1 MQVKVIS
8 YTRFSTLAQAKGQS
22 LRRQEEKAETWAA
35 ARGLELD
42 ENLRLRDLGV
52 SAWSGANVETGA
64 LAVLLKMA
72 KDREIEPGTILVIEA
87 MDRLT
92 RQGLDDAIPLFIDLL
107 KSGIELVTL
116 QDNQHYTKASLKD
129 LAKFITA
136 IILLSGGNRESEIK
150 SERVRDA
157 YEANR
162 KRGSAQIFGSAPG
175 WLVRKDKF
183 SPWELHP
190 EKSEAVRRVFELMAE
205 GWGSGEIAKKAN
217 AERWIVP
224 TRLGDK
230 RTKGW
235 TATMAS
241 KIVRSRSAIGEHEH
255 RNRTREANKKY
266 WEGESRGIVRQN
278 YYPAVVDDELFYK
291 VQAAVDRRRKPEG
304 RDRWYF
310 NIWSGLI
317 CCGKCGGGVWRKT
330 DFGTKTFGQLRCRN
344 AAAGLC
350 DEPSIPI
357 KQVDVPLLFHISQ
370 YASAQLGDT
379 EAYIAKLDAEIA
391 KLAEVDAAA
400 ANLAEVIAQGVN
412 LPAFIEK
419 AAALSAQ
426 RAELASEIERLRKL
440 IAEHSGS
447 LFDTSFADALL
458 PALYERTEAAK
469 EQRAK
474 ANLVLRR
481 IIDKV
486 ELVASE
492 VQVAVTFKD
501 SRVRLVVPVA
511 KLSADTPIRKT
522 EDDTPV
528 PANSLFQWLPGFVP
542 DEAMARR
549 VEEGFFKESDL
560 SNSM

>member
-1 MQVKVIS
+1 MQAKVIS
-8 YTRFSTLAQAKGQS
+8 YTRFSTPAQAKGQS

-35 ARGLELD
+35 ARGLRLD

-64 LAVLLKMA
+64 LAVLLKMV
-72 KDREIEPGTILVIEA
+72 KSREIEQGTILVIEA

-92 RQGLDDAIPLFIDLL
+92 RQGLEDAIPLFIDLL

-116 QDNQHYTKASLKD
+116 QDSLHYTKQSLKD

-183 SPWELHP
+183 SPWTLHP
-190 EKSEAVRRVFELMAE
+190 EKSMVVRRVFEMMAE

-217 AERWIVP
+217 AEGWIVP

-230 RTKGW
+230 RKGW

-255 RNRTREANKKY
+255 RNRTREANKKH
-266 WEGESRGIVRQN
+266 WEGESRGIVLQN
-278 YYPAVVDDELFYK
+278 YYPAVVDEELFYK
-291 VQAAVDRRRKPEG
+291 VQAAVDRRRRPEG
-304 RDRWYF
+304 RDTWYF
-310 NIWSGLI
+310 NIWSGVI

-330 DFGTKTFGQLRCRN
+330 DFGTKTLGQLRCRN

-379 EAYIAKLDAEIA
+379 EAYIAKLDAETA
-391 KLAEVDAAA
+391 RLAEVDAAA

-412 LPAFIEK
+412 LPAFAEK
-419 AAALSAQ
+419 AAALSTQ
-426 RAELASEIERLRKL
+426 RAGVIAEIERLRKL

-447 LFDTSFADALL
+447 LLDTSFAEALL
-458 PALYERTEAAK
+458 PTLYERTEVAK

-481 IIDKV
+481 LIGKV
-486 ELVASE
+486 ELIASE
-492 VQVAVTFKD
+492 VHVIVTFKD
-501 SRVRLVVPVA
+501 SPVRLVVPVA
-511 KLSADTPIRKT
+511 KLSAATPIRMT
-522 EDDTPV
+522 EDDGTPV
-528 PANSLFQWLPGFVP
+528 PVHPFASALPGFIE
-542 DEAMARR
+542 DEATARR
-549 VEEGFFKESDL
+549 QDSSDH
-560 SNSM
+560 SE